1 MSLVSL
7 RSFVSLKSFI
17 LSGMR
22 SLCQALALAL
32 LLGCRE
38 APEPP
43 TPRPVVRVQGEAIDL
58 ERAMA
63 HLRAL
68 AAGPRP
74 TGSPAEAR
82 AAAYI
87 EKVLAAVGYRVERR
101 PVPLPGGGESANVV
115 ALPSDP
121 DFDPARDRHLLVGAH
136 YDTVVGSPGANDNAS
151 GVAVLLELARVL
163 AARPA
168 RLPVV
173 FVAFGAEEGRPGP
186 QQQSL
191 GGSRNYAQGLSP
203 EAAGNVAAMINLD
216 MIGRGDALLSTLR
229 LNMKRGVHQ
238 RMLGLAGGLGVPA
251 REHLTPQVSD
261 SVPFASRGIET
272 GWLWTGVEPSYHS
285 PLDTPDKIEPET
297 LDWAGRLTLAT
308 IRSYE

>member
-1 MSLVSL
+1 LTPRPL
-7 RSFVSLKSFI
+7 A
-17 LSGMR
+17 
-22 SLCQALALAL
+22 ALALAL
-32 LLGCRE
+32 LVASCRE
-38 APEPP
+38 QPEPP
-43 TPRPVVRVQGEAIDL
+43 PPRLAVKPRGEAINIQQ
-58 ERAMA
+58 AMT
-63 HLRAL
+63 HLRTL

-82 AAAYI
+82 AAAYV
-87 EKVLAAVGYRVERR
+87 EKVLAAAGYQVQRQ

-115 ALPSDP
+115 ALPEL
-121 DFDPARDRHLLVGAH
+121 DPAVDRYLLIGAH

-151 GVAVLLELARVL
+151 GVAVLLEVARVL

-186 QQQSL
+186 QHQSL
-191 GGSRNYAQGLSP
+191 GGSRHYAQGLSP
-203 EAAGNVAAMINLD
+203 EAARNLAAMINLD

-229 LNMKRGVHQ
+229 INMKRGVHQ
-238 RMLGLAGGLGVPA
+238 RMLGLAGGLGVPV
-251 REHLTPQVSD
+251 REHFTPQVSD

-285 PLDTPDKIEPET
+285 PLDTPEKVTPET

>member
-1 MSLVSL
+1 M
-7 RSFVSLKSFI
+7 
-17 LSGMR
+17 
-22 SLCQALALAL
+22 AL
-32 LLGCRE
+32 LLAACRE

-43 TPRPVVRVQGEAIDL
+43 APRPVVRVQGEAINIQQ
-58 ERAMA
+58 AMA

-68 AAGPRP
+68 AASPRP

-87 EKVLAAVGYRVERR
+87 EKSLAAEGYRVERQ
-101 PVPLPGGGESANVV
+101 PVPLPGGESANVV
-115 ALPSDP
+115 AFPELDPSV
-121 DFDPARDRHLLVGAH
+121 DRYLLVGAH

-186 QQQSL
+186 QHQSL
-191 GGSRNYAQGLSP
+191 GGSRHYAQGLSP
-203 EAAGNVAAMINLD
+203 AAARNLAAMINLD
-216 MIGRGDALLSTLR
+216 MIGRGDVLLSTLR
-229 LNMKRGVHQ
+229 INMKRGVHQ
-238 RMLGLAGGLGVPA
+238 RMLGLAGRLGVPA
-251 REHLTPQVSD
+251 REHFTPQVSD

-285 PLDTPDKIEPET
+285 PLDTPEKVTPET

>member
-1 MSLVSL
+1 
-7 RSFVSLKSFI
+7 
-17 LSGMR
+17 MR
-22 SLCQALALAL
+22 SLCRALSLAL
-32 LLGCRE
+32 LLAACRDQ
-38 APEPP
+38 PEQSPP
-43 TPRPVVRVQGEAIDL
+43 TEAPRPVVHPTGEAIDL
-58 ERAMA
+58 QQAMA

-82 AAAYI
+82 AAAYV
-87 EKVLAAVGYRVERR
+87 EKILAAEGYRVERQ
-101 PVPLPGGGESANVV
+101 PVPLAGGGESANVV
-115 ALPSDP
+115 ALPKLDP
-121 DFDPARDRHLLVGAH
+121 VKDRYLLVGAH

-151 GVAVLLELARVL
+151 GVAVLLGVARVL

-168 RLPVV
+168 RLPVM

-186 QQQSL
+186 QHQSL
-191 GGSRNYAQGLSP
+191 GGSRHYAQGLSP
-203 EAAGNVAAMINLD
+203 EAARNLVAMINLD
-216 MIGRGDALLSTLR
+216 MIGRGGALLSTLR
-229 LNMKRGVHQ
+229 INMKRGVHQ
-238 RMLGLAGGLGVPA
+238 RMLDLAGRLGVPA

-272 GWLWTGVEPSYHS
+272 GWLWTGVEPAYHS
-285 PLDTPDKIEPET
+285 PLDTPEKITPET

>member
-1 MSLVSL
+1 MKIL
-7 RSFVSLKSFI
+7 R
-17 LSGMR
+17 
-22 SLCQALALAL
+22 ALALAL
-32 LLGCRE
+32 LLAACRE
-38 APEPP
+38 QPEPPPPP
-43 TPRPVVRVQGEAIDL
+43 TPRPAARLQGEGIDVQ
-58 ERAMA
+58 RAMG
-63 HLRAL
+63 HVRKL
-68 AAGPRP
+68 AEGPRP
-74 TGSPAEAR
+74 TGSAAEAR

-87 EKVLAAVGYRVERR
+87 QETLAAEGYRVERQ
-101 PVPLPGGGESANVV
+101 PFPLPGGGESANVV
-115 ALPSDP
+115 ALP
-121 DFDPARDRHLLVGAH
+121 DFDPATDRHLLVGAH

-173 FVAFGAEEGRPGP
+173 LVAFGAEEGRPGP
-186 QQQSL
+186 HHRSL
-191 GGSRNYAQGLSP
+191 GGSRHYAQGLSP
-203 EAAGNVAAMINLD
+203 EAARNLAAMINLD

-229 LNMKRGVHQ
+229 INMKRGVHR

-285 PLDTPDKIEPET
+285 PSDTPEKITPET

-308 IRSYE
+308 LRSFE

>member
-1 MSLVSL
+1 MLSALSKRWVSL
-7 RSFVSLKSFI
+7 LTVP
-17 LSGMR
+17 
-22 SLCQALALAL
+22 L
-32 LLGCRE
+32 LLAACRE
-38 APEPP
+38 QPEPP
-43 TPRPVVRVQGEAIDL
+43 PAPPPQVRLQGEAIDL
-58 ERAMA
+58 RQAMA

-82 AAAYI
+82 AAAYV
-87 EKVLAAVGYRVERR
+87 EKVLAAAGYQVELQ

-115 ALPSDP
+115 ALPSGP
-121 DFDPARDRHLLVGAH
+121 EFDPAMDRYLLVGAH

-186 QQQSL
+186 QQQSIV
-191 GGSRNYAQGLSP
+191 GSRYYAQSLSA
-203 EAAGNVAAMINLD
+203 EATRNLAAMINLD
-216 MIGRGDALLSTLR
+216 MVGRGEALLSTLR
-229 LNMKRGVHQ
+229 INMKRGVHQ

-251 REHLTPQVSD
+251 REHLTPQISD

-285 PLDTPDKIEPET
+285 PLDTPEKVTPET